1 MKLILLLFLN
11 SAFSLQVFYSI
22 LPTNNTYQISGMKYQ
37 PENQKNVS
45 FTNNLSFCA
54 RFNYRILNKLLFR
67 TFSQSRSENSFIYIK
82 IGYPQTFF
90 SIGDRINGNNSF
102 DSWALK
108 DPKTNEF
115 NIWFAYKWH
124 HICLAYH
131 SGSSH
136 VAFVKVS
143 M

>member
-11 SAFSLQVFYSI
+11 SALSLQVYYSI
-22 LPTNNTYQISGMKYQ
+22 LPTNNKYQISGMKYL

-54 RFNYRILNKLLFR
+54 RFNYKILNKLLFR
-67 TFSQSRSENSFIYIK
+67 TYSQSSSKNSFIYLK

-90 SIGDRINGNNSF
+90 SFGDRVKGNYSF
-102 DSWALK
+102 GSWALK

-124 HICLAYH
+124 HICLAYNL
-131 SGSSH
+131 GSSH
-136 VAFVKVS
+136 IAFVKVS